1 MKFASWNLNSIRAR
15 QERLLAF
22 LERHDPDVV
31 GLQETK
37 VVDDDFPLD
46 ALREAGYRSVSVGQK
61 SYNGVSILAKREL
74 ADVVTA
80 FGDGGD
86 DAEARVVAA
95 TVEGVRFV
103 NVYVPNGQSVGSEK
117 YAHKLEW
124 MARLASFV
132 AKDSDP
138 ERPLM
143 VAGDFNVAPA
153 DIDVH
158 DPAVWRDEIMCS
170 EPERLALR
178 RLTDWGLVDTFRHLH
193 PERAAF
199 SWWDYRRL
207 AFPKG
212 RGLRIDHMLVTRPL
226 LARLREVEIDRD
238 ERKGKLPSDHAPVLA
253 VLE

>member
-1 MKFASWNLNSIRAR
+1 MKFVSWNVNSIRAR
-15 QERLLAF
+15 HDRLFAF

-31 GLQETK
+31 ALQENK
-37 VVDDDFPLD
+37 VTYDDFPTL
-46 ALREAGYRSVSVGQK
+46 ALRAAGYLSVCVGQK
-61 SYNGVSILAKREL
+61 SYNGVAILSKREPTE
-74 ADVVTA
+74 VVTA
-80 FGDGGD
+80 FCDGVD
-86 DAEARVVAA
+86 DSQSRFVAA
-95 TVEGVRFV
+95 TIEGVRFLS
-103 NVYVPNGQSVGSEK
+103 VYVPNGQRVGSEK
-117 YAHKLEW
+117 YDFKLEW

-138 ERPLM
+138 ERPLI
-143 VAGDFNVAPA
+143 VAGDYNVAPD

-170 EPERLALR
+170 EPERQALR
-178 RLTDWGLVDTFRHLH
+178 RLTDWGLSDAFRHVH

-212 RGLRIDHMLVTRPL
+212 RGLRIDHLLVTRPL
-226 LARLREVEIDRD
+226 LSRLREVEIDRE

-253 VLE
+253 VVE